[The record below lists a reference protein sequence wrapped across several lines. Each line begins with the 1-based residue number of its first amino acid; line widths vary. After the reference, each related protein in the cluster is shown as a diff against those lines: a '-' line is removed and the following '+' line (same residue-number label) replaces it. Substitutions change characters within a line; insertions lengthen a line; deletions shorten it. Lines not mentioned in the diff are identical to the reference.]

1 MHAWRDRNEGFT
13 TIELVLVAGIL
24 GLLAAMAVPS
34 WRAIQ
39 ANNRLREAA
48 GDVGD
53 ALQVA
58 RARAIASGNQ
68 FVVYFNT
75 GINAGEDICGND
87 LEDPLSGNPVPI
99 LILDDGP
106 PGGPNGNC
114 CIDAGE
120 EVRTL
125 PAATGVQWGV
135 DFAGAAA
142 PGDADPSANFAA
154 GTSFVSPGGA
164 PTEWVLFRPDGVP
177 VGFADAGGPCA
188 PGGTGTGGG
197 AIYVNNDRRDVA
209 VVLSPLGS
217 VKVHQFERTGGTWV
231 D

>member
-1 MHAWRDRNEGFT
+1 MRGGGGRSQAGFT
-13 TIELVLVAGIL
+13 TIELIVVGAIL

-58 RARAIASGNQ
+58 RARAIASGRN

-75 GINAGEDICGND
+75 GINAGQDVCGND
-87 LEDPLSGNPVPI
+87 LLDPVSGNPVPI
-99 LILDDGP
+99 LILDDGQ
-106 PGGPNGNC
+106 PGGANTNC

-120 EVRTL
+120 PVQTL

-142 PGDADPSANFAA
+142 PGDADPAANFAN
-154 GTSFVSPGGA
+154 GTSFVSPGGT
-164 PTEWVLFRPDGVP
+164 PTEWGMFRPDGIP
-177 VGFADAGGPCA
+177 GGFTDAGGPCG
-188 PGGTGTGGG
+188 PGGRGRGGG
-197 AIYVNNDRRDVA
+197 
-209 VVLSPLGS
+209 
-217 VKVHQFERTGGTWV
+217 
-231 D
+231 